1 VVAFGYQRLRRE
13 DAVVIVGKKGNLM
26 PSNHRILNP
35 FLHSLHYPK
44 PQRLRSYVLKPLFL
58 NTFIASGLLLN
69 PAEASEPAQ
78 LQFFQQLKA
87 YCGQA
92 FAGTLSKSEASDQ
105 DMLGK
110 SLVMHVRECNDTELK
125 VPFHVGDDHSR
136 TWVISQTTT
145 GLRLKHDHRHQDGS
159 ADVVTQYGGDTAV
172 AGTAFRQEFVV
183 DDDSKTM
190 FSANGRSVS
199 NTNVWYVEI
208 IPGKVYRYGL
218 KRPGRQ
224 FEVEFDLTKA
234 VALPP
239 VPWGH

>member
-1 VVAFGYQRLRRE
+1 
-13 DAVVIVGKKGNLM
+13 VVIVGKKGDDM
-26 PSNHRILNP
+26 PLNHRTLNQFVRNP
-35 FLHSLHYPK
+35 HLPK
-44 PQRLRSYVLKPLFL
+44 LQLLRSHFLKPLFL
-58 NTFIASGLLLN
+58 NTMIASGLLLN
-69 PAEASEPAQ
+69 PAVAAEPAQ
-78 LQFFQQLKA
+78 LQFFHHLKA

-110 SLVMHVRECNDTELK
+110 SLVMHVRECNDIELK

-172 AGTAFRQEFVV
+172 AGTAFRQEFLV

-199 NTNVWYVEI
+199 NSNVWYVEI